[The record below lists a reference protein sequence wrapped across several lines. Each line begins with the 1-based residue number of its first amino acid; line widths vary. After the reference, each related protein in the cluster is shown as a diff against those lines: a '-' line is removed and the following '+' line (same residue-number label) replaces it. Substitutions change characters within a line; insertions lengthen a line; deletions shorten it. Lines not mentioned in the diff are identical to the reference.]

1 MRSIIHYL
9 ALAWRGFCA
18 IVGWAMIGMV
28 RLYQILL
35 SPLLGKNCRFTP
47 TCSSYFIG
55 AVKKYGPF
63 KGALRGAWR
72 IARCQPFNPGGYD
85 PP

>member
-1 MRSIIHYL
+1 MKTCLRYL
-9 ALAWRGFCA
+9 ATGWRGFCA
-18 IVGWAMIGMV
+18 ALGWLMIGMV
-28 RLYQILL
+28 RLYQRLL

-55 AVKKYGPF
+55 AVQKYGPF
-63 KGALRGAWR
+63 KGALRGLWR